1 MLLTAVDTKEQQAV
15 WKAADSSSEI
25 QATLPPHTPA
35 VLILLRSLNRGSAKA
50 IWKYYRVIV
59 DS

>member
-35 VLILLRSLNRGSAKA
+35 VLILLRSLNQGSAKA
-50 IWKYYRVIV
+50 I
-59 DS
+59 